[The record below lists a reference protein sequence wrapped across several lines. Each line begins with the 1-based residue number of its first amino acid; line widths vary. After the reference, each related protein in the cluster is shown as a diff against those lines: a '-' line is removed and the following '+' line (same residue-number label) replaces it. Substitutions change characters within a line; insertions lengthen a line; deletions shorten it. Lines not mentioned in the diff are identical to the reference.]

1 MRRWWFANL
10 MVGFVLGLAGPVASA
25 LPRLSVDRP
34 GDREFVRDDA
44 GLLSDADAK
53 EVAQRCDQ
61 LLTDTGTPIFVVTV
75 QRMADYGGQGLTI
88 GQFARTLFDDWG
100 DTHPLIH
107 GQDWREGFLFVVA
120 VDDRQARIEL
130 GPARATAEQA
140 QVRHIMESRVLPT
153 FRRGDYA
160 QGIMLGVASL
170 DATLRRQPLPAPPV
184 DVRAVLFW
192 CVLVTLGM
200 FAVVSLFRPAVARGM
215 GRLASMVLAFLP
227 GVMGG
232 WAARPTA
239 ADRPDE
245 VAAGATAGW

>member
-1 MRRWWFANL
+1 MRQPWYANL
-10 MVGFVLGLAGPVASA
+10 IVWLALAMIASSASA
-25 LPRLSVDRP
+25 QPRLSVGRP
-34 GDREFVRDDA
+34 GDREFVRDEA

-61 LLTDTGTPIFVVTV
+61 LLTDTDTPIFVVTV

-120 VDDRQARIEL
+120 VDDRQARIEV

-140 QVRHIMESRVLPT
+140 QVRHIMETRVLPT
-153 FRRGDYA
+153 MRRGKYA
-160 QGIMLGVASL
+160 QGITLGVASL

-215 GRLASMVLAFLP
+215 GRLMSMVLALLP
-227 GVMGG
+227 GLMGG
-232 WAARPTA
+232 WSEPAAL